1 MRMTLPERDS
11 PDGSELALR
20 PIAVPAQRNPAAVY
34 LARLA
39 PGSRRTMRAALD
51 KIAGHLT
58 SNCADALTC
67 PWAEVRYQHAQA
79 VRSLLA
85 SAFAPSTTNKHLA
98 ALRGVL
104 RESWRL
110 GLVEAEA
117 YRRAA
122 DLETVRGTT
131 PRAGREVTVGEL
143 TALFRCCADDGTP
156 SASRDAAL
164 LSLLYGAGLRRS
176 EAVSIDVGDY
186 NASTGEVVVRRG
198 KGRKA
203 RTVYATNGG
212 RTALDAWIAVRGDDE
227 GPLLCPVNKGGRIS
241 LRRMSDQAVLYRLRA
256 RAAAAGV
263 AAFTPHDCRRSFIS
277 HLLAAGADL
286 VAIQNLAGHAN
297 VSTTARYDRRGEAA
311 KQKAVE
317 LLHVPFVAFN
327 AHS

>member
-1 MRMTLPERDS
+1 
-11 PDGSELALR
+11 
-20 PIAVPAQRNPAAVY
+20 
-34 LARLA
+34 
-39 PGSRRTMRAALD
+39 MRAALD

-58 SNCADALTC
+58 SNHADALSC
-67 PWAEVRYQHAQA
+67 PWPEVRYQHAQA
-79 VRSLLA
+79 IRALLA
-85 SAFAPSTTNKHLA
+85 AKFAPTTTNKHLA

-104 RESWRL
+104 REAWRP
-110 GLVEAEA
+110 GLLDAES
-117 YRRAA
+117 YHRAA

-131 PRAGREVTVGEL
+131 LPAGREVTLGEL
-143 TALFRCCADDGTP
+143 AALFKGCADDAGP
-156 SASRDAAL
+156 AAVRDAAL
-164 LSLLYGAGLRRS
+164 LALLYGAGLRRS
-176 EAVSIDVGDY
+176 EAVSLDLGDY
-186 NASTGEVVVRRG
+186 ATNTGQLTVRRG

-203 RTVYATNGG
+203 RVVYATNGG
-212 RTALDAWIAVRGDDE
+212 RSALDAWATLRGSAP

-241 LRRMSDQAVLYRLRA
+241 VRRMSDQAVLYRLRV

-317 LLHVPFVAFN
+317 LLHVPFVAFKPQR
-327 AHS
+327 